1 MIRVVVLLL
10 VVLVTVLCEESSFG
24 SLDADFE
31 SIDEKSVIQKVD
43 SLYGLALRSVEGG
56 FARNADHLRHLAKA
70 QSLQTERV
78 TAVRQTLSE
87 AAGVYKEKSKG
98 KGNGLERTVLT
109 TVISHP
115 KASHWYRVYFR
126 NFLCYAEHYGYD
138 VVVYVMRN
146 NDHQTE
152 EEFRSHI
159 AEIASLGVKAVP
171 YPEELFWRLVYGRTH
186 DLRVGKRH
194 ASYKGSRPDFRAF
207 GSLPMLVPM
216 YEIIAFGYN
225 MIYLDVDL
233 GLVLDPIP
241 HMVLGDGDFVTSV
254 ETRDCADHP
263 HHATVTEMNWD
274 GVESNT
280 GVSLIRSTPQSKATF
295 VKWMELMVD
304 ENYINDQRILDKW
317 FRRYNDMT
325 YTSNCLPSGTKGA
338 VSPDVASIRPTVNS
352 TTYCFLSDVI
362 FQNGLMSLTCC
373 RQRMD
378 QYIIAMH
385 DHGIK
390 MGDSYYPAIIH
401 VNFAGGKTFELDSR
415 GLWLYKPEN
424 GTKADGHGG
433 HCKAYSPEKTHYAHN
448 YNYSSELQR
457 ITTYYET
464 QYNDLNT
471 PGSLLKLKT
480 AHEVFLLGNDSK
492 LHGFPDGDTFISM
505 GYDFGAI
512 NTIDALVYERWPIG
526 DPLTSLAEENSHTVK
541 KRRKHDAIIEHRNK
555 EGTNAA
561 FSSPNIV
568 KTVEV

>member
-1 MIRVVVLLL
+1 MLTIIVSFVVVLAAFS
-10 VVLVTVLCEESSFG
+10 EEG
-24 SLDADFE
+24 SLGSLEAP
-31 SIDEKSVIQKVD
+31 SSSVDEAAVILKVD
-43 SLYGLALRSVEGG
+43 SLYGLALKSVEEG
-56 FARNADHLRHLAKA
+56 FTRNANHLHYLAKA
-70 QSLQTERV
+70 QSMQAERV
-78 TAVRQTLSE
+78 KAVRQTLSG
-87 AAGVYKEKSKG
+87 AAGVYKDKSKA
-98 KGNGLERTVLT
+98 KEHGLERTILT

-126 NFLCYAEHYGYD
+126 NFLCYAEHYKYD

-152 EEFRSHI
+152 KEFKDHI
-159 AEIASLGVKAVP
+159 SEIASLGVKALP

-186 DLRVGKRH
+186 HLRVGKRH
-194 ASYKGSRPDFRAF
+194 ASYKGSLPDFRAF

-216 YEIIAFGYN
+216 YEIISFDYN

-241 HMVLGDGDFVTSV
+241 HMVNGDADFVTSV
-254 ETRDCADHP
+254 ETRDCTDHP
-263 HHATVTEMNWD
+263 HHATVADLNWD
-274 GVESNT
+274 AVESNT
-280 GVSLIRSTPQSKATF
+280 GISLIRSTPQSKATF
-295 VKWMELMVD
+295 VKWMEVMVN

-325 YTSNCLPSGTKGA
+325 FTSNCLPSGTKGA
-338 VSPDVASIRPTVNS
+338 ISPDVASIRPTLNS

-390 MGDSYYPAIIH
+390 IGESYYPAIIH

-415 GLWLYKPEN
+415 GLWLYQPDN
-424 GTKADGHGG
+424 GTEANGLGG
-433 HCKAYSPEKTHYAHN
+433 HCKAYSPERTHYARN
-448 YNYSSELQR
+448 YNYSSEIQR
-457 ITTYYET
+457 ITNYYET
-464 QYNDLNT
+464 QYNDLNK

-505 GYDFGAI
+505 GYDFGAV
-512 NTIDALVYERWPIG
+512 NTVDALVYERWPIG
-526 DPLTSLAEENSHTVK
+526 DPLNSLAEESSHTMK
-541 KRRKHDAIIEHRNK
+541 KRRKHDAIIEQRNR

-568 KTVEV
+568 KTIDPL

>member
-1 MIRVVVLLL
+1 MSRFAVAALLFFLLYTGAQQFEAPAASDLTEEARRVAIEKVDALYDLKLRPVEDGF
-10 VVLVTVLCEESSFG
+10 TR
-24 SLDADFE
+24 DADHFRYM
-31 SIDEKSVIQKVD
+31 VQ
-43 SLYGLALRSVEGG
+43 
-56 FARNADHLRHLAKA
+56 A
-70 QSLQTERV
+70 QTLQEERLKK
-78 TAVRQTLSE
+78 VRQTLSA
-87 AAGVYKEKSKG
+87 AAGVYKVKSKA
-98 KGNGLERTVLT
+98 KEHLLEKTVLT

-126 NFLCYAEHYGYD
+126 NFLCFAEHYGYD

-146 NDHQTE
+146 SDHQTE
-152 EEFRSHI
+152 EEFLLHI
-159 AEIASLGVKAVP
+159 NEVASLGVRALP
-171 YPEELFWRLVYGRTH
+171 YPEELFWRLVFGRTH
-186 DLRVGKRH
+186 DLRIGKRH
-194 ASYKGSRPDFRAF
+194 ASYKGRLPDFRAF

-216 YEIIAFGYN
+216 YEIISLGYD

-241 HMVLGDGDFVTSV
+241 HMVHGDADFVTSV

-263 HHATVTEMNWD
+263 HHAMVTETNWD
-274 GVESNT
+274 IVESNT
-280 GVSLIRSTPQSKATF
+280 GVTLIRSTSQSKSTF
-295 VKWMELMVD
+295 VRWMELMVD

-317 FRRYNDMT
+317 FRRFNDMT

-338 VSPDVASIRPTVNS
+338 ISPSAASVRPSVNS

-385 DHGIK
+385 DYAMKIGE
-390 MGDSYYPAIIH
+390 SYYPAVIH
-401 VNFAGGKTFELDSR
+401 VNFAGGKTFELNAR

-424 GTKADGHGG
+424 GTNSGEGG
-433 HCKAYSPEKTHYAHN
+433 YCKPFSHETTHYAHN
-448 YNYSSELQR
+448 YNYSSEIQR

-464 QYNDLNT
+464 QYNELNKA
-471 PGSLLKLKT
+471 GSLLKLKT

-505 GYDFGAI
+505 GYDFGAV

-526 DPLTSLAEENSHTVK
+526 EPLPSLAEENSHTARK
-541 KRRKHDAIIEHRNK
+541 KKKHDAIMEHRNK
-555 EGTNAA
+555 DGSNAP
-561 FSSPNIV
+561 FHSPNIV
-568 KTVEV
+568 SDV